1 MSYKK
6 TKHQLPNKSWVDN
19 PDMIIRKADNAAI
32 PKDEG
37 NIDYL
42 EYLDWVAEGN
52 TPDPAD

>member
-1 MSYKK
+1 MTYKLTNK
-6 TKHQLPNKSWVDN
+6 TDGITGITSEDDV
-19 PDMIIRKADNAAI
+19 IIRKADNAAI

-42 EYLDWVAEGN
+42 EYLAWVEKGN